1 MAIEKEIKIKVD
13 KSEAEQDLNKLDGK
27 IKSTDKSVD
36 SLNKNLDKGFSDT
49 EKGVVK
55 TTKSV
60 SGLSSGFKKLG
71 TAIKAAGIGL
81 LVSIVAGLTTVLSNN
96 QKVTDAVGAVFK
108 TVSIVLNEV
117 VNAFTRVYDAVS
129 SNTENFDALGKVLKG
144 VLTIAITPLKLGFF
158 AIKLGIQQA
167 QLAWEKSFFGGK
179 DNERIKELT
188 IGILET
194 KEAIYN
200 TGKDAIEAGKDIYNN
215 FSEAIEETTNIA
227 TKSVEELSKVSIK
240 ASYEQAK
247 ALQQL
252 QNNAKIAQA
261 EQQRLVEVY
270 DRQAEKLRQLRDD
283 DSRAINQRIQDN
295 EKLKSVLDQQEEAL
309 LKQADAQIALAQA
322 ELNRNN
328 NIENRVALIEAL
340 SNKEGVLAQ
349 IEGFRSEQITNRISL
364 LKEQQELEN
373 LSKDAE
379 IERQISQKEFE
390 SEQEQNELRRFELQK
405 ERLNLENELL
415 VQDLERKREIYKEG
429 TLAREQA
436 EQEYLTSKQRIENEI
451 TKTERL
457 EGEKRKELNKA
468 VENAKL
474 SIAGNTL
481 DLIGGLLK
489 EGSDLAKG
497 VAVAQATIS
506 GIEGVQN
513 AFTSGAK
520 NPITTIFPAF
530 PFIQA
535 GLAGAFSALQ
545 IGKILSTD
553 SSGASVS
560 GGQSQSPSLTPPS
573 FNLVAGT
580 PENQISESIQQQN
593 QRPIQ
598 AFVVSRSVTSA
609 QEMDRNIESAATI

>member
-598 AFVVSRSVTSA
+598 VFVVSRSVTSA

>member
-13 KSEAEQDLNKLDGK
+13 KSEAEQDLNKLDNK
-27 IKSTDKSVD
+27 IKSTDKSAD
-36 SLNKNLDKGFSDT
+36 SLNKNLDKGFSNT
-49 EKGVVK
+49 EKGVEK

-81 LVSIVAGLTTVLSNN
+81 LVSVVAGLTTVLSNN

-117 VNAFTRVYDAVS
+117 VNAFTRVYESVS

-167 QLAWEKSFFGGK
+167 QLVWEKSFFGGK

-200 TGKDAIEAGKDIYNN
+200 TGKDAVEAGKDIYNN
-215 FSEAIEETTNIA
+215 FSEAIEETTTIA
-227 TKSVEELSKVSIK
+227 TKSVEELSKISIK

-283 DSRAINQRIQDN
+283 DSRSVNQRLQDN

-309 LKQADAQIALAQA
+309 LKQANAQIALAQA

-373 LSKDAE
+373 ISKDAE
-379 IERQISQKEFE
+379 IERQIAQKEFE
-390 SEQEQNELRRFELQK
+390 AEQEQNELRKFEIQK

-415 VQDLERKREIYKEG
+415 LQDLERKREIYKEG

-436 EQEYLTSKQRIENEI
+436 EQEYLTSKQRIEREI

-457 EGEKRKELNKA
+457 EGEKRKELNIA

-560 GGQSQSPSLTPPS
+560 AGQSQSPSLAPPS